1 MNTPTLN
8 PCEECKG
15 TGETI
20 IEKHNCDCPDCLGT
34 GLEQPQKRIM
44 QLEYQLA
51 DAKEKATTAWSDNLI
66 LDSRNRQLE
75 RELAEAKQKEVTLT
89 NTIKNDRYVGRQE
102 GLQMER
108 ELAEARDQLVGAG
121 KLMKAC
127 DVLVRDL
134 TEAREKLAK
143 AINDYETAVLREHRM
158 QEQRDTLADA
168 MIKYMEHHMRYGH
181 VTTNEIREVEQ
192 AIAAVKGGQNG

>member
-44 QLEYQLA
+44 QLEY
-51 DAKEKATTAWSDNLI
+51 
-66 LDSRNRQLE
+66 
-75 RELAEAKQKEVTLT
+75 
-89 NTIKNDRYVGRQE
+89 
-102 GLQMER
+102 
-108 ELAEARDQLVGAG
+108 ELAEARDQ
-121 KLMKAC
+121 C
-127 DVLVRDL
+127 CQ
-134 TEAREKLAK
+134 

-158 QEQRDTLADA
+158 QEQRDALVNILTDV
-168 MIKYMEHHMRYGH
+168 I
-181 VTTNEIREVEQ
+181 NEDGTPRSIDRA
-192 AIAAVKGGQNG
+192 AIFLTAVKGGSHE